1 MFSRIQ
7 WKVEPISIEVEWEI
21 LKNHMK
27 LLEMEDKISEMK
39 NSPERISSRLDIEEK
54 CSLTLKTQGQK
65 LLKMK
70 HRGRK
75 KYVKGS
81 FSGKDKLYEM
91 KTWIYPKEER
101 VLEIGNICVNIKGS
115 FINSVLSPI

>member
-54 CSLTLKTQGQK
+54 CSLTLKT
-65 LLKMK
+65 
-70 HRGRK
+70 
-75 KYVKGS
+75 
-81 FSGKDKLYEM
+81 
-91 KTWIYPKEER
+91 
-101 VLEIGNICVNIKGS
+101 
-115 FINSVLSPI
+115 